1 MKQTGIPYN
10 KTRPTDQRAL
20 IYTLLTSCRIYL
32 LVFLT
37 GAVSACVPASSTMWK
52 QETLTEQPDEVLQ
65 ITERDQVQQAYQN
78 FTLAAIALTRGD
90 PREART
96 YLESA
101 IQKDPDSAYLHQK
114 MALLLKEL
122 REYPQALVHAR
133 KAMDLDPTD
142 VESITLV
149 GDLYALIGKDDL
161 AIEQY
166 RKILEVEPENQR
178 IRLLLTTIL
187 VRERQLQEALHHLE
201 ILIQQ
206 NPDLVVA
213 HYYRGRIY
221 LEMHQYAEAEKAF
234 GEALRINEGLE
245 PALFDMATLYQMTG
259 RDEDA
264 VSTYERLLEQYPDNI
279 PARERLVILY
289 QKLGLQE
296 KSDAQVKEIQKHS
309 RPGEPERQALGL
321 IYLRQG
327 RIDDSIAELEL
338 IVNAWPD
345 DDKSRYYLAT
355 AYEEKGDVKKA
366 LEQFKRIRSGSKY
379 FVNAQIHIAHLFT
392 IEEHFDEAVQVIRHA
407 ITLERGRIDLYLML
421 ASIYEAKKAYDEA
434 IAAIEEGLK
443 LDDRSIEL
451 IFRLGV
457 LLDKK
462 GAKEACIEQMR
473 KILDIEPNH
482 ADSLNYIGY
491 TYAEQG
497 IRLDE
502 AMALI
507 KKALKIRP
515 DSGYIIDSLGWVYYQ
530 KGAYD
535 EAIHYLEKAAQLI
548 ADDPTINEHLG
559 DAYLK
564 KQDYEKAL
572 FYYEKAL
579 SLGHPQEEQLK
590 EKITKVQELLERN
603 IEYPQENDTL
613 HP

>member
-1 MKQTGIPYN
+1 MLKKEP
-10 KTRPTDQRAL
+10 
-20 IYTLLTSCRIYL
+20 
-32 LVFLT
+32 
-37 GAVSACVPASSTMWK
+37 
-52 QETLTEQPDEVLQ
+52 LTEQPEEVLQ
-65 ITERDQVQQAYQN
+65 VTERDQLQQAYQN
-78 FTLAAIALTRGD
+78 FTMASIALTQGD
-90 PREART
+90 PGEART

-101 IQKDPDSAYLHQK
+101 IQKDPDSAYLHQR

-122 REYPQALVHAR
+122 GEYPQALVHAQ
-133 KAMDLDPTD
+133 KALDLNPTD
-142 VESITLV
+142 VATITLA

-161 AIEQY
+161 AVENY
-166 RKILEVEPENQR
+166 RKVLEMEPENQR

-187 VRERQLQEALHHLE
+187 VRDRQLLEALHHLDT
-201 ILIQQ
+201 LIAQ

-213 HYYRGRIY
+213 HYYRGRIN
-221 LEMHQYAEAEKAF
+221 LEMNHYAEAEKAF
-234 GEALRINEGLE
+234 GEALRINEALE

-259 RDEDA
+259 REKDA
-264 VSTYERLLEQYPDNI
+264 VSTYEKLLKHYPDNI

-296 KSDAQVKEIQKHS
+296 KSDDQVKEIKKHS
-309 RPGEPERQALGL
+309 KPGEPERQALGL

-338 IVNAWPD
+338 IVNAWPK

-355 AYEEKGDVKKA
+355 AYEEKGDPKKA
-366 LEQFKRIRSGSKY
+366 LEQFKQIGSGSKY
-379 FVNAQIHIAHLFT
+379 FVNAQIHIAHLLT
-392 IEEHFDEAVQVIRHA
+392 TEEQFDEAIAVITHA
-407 ITLERGRIDLYLML
+407 MTLERDRIELYLML
-421 ASIYEAKKAYDEA
+421 ASVYEAKKAYDEA
-434 IAAIEEGLK
+434 VAAIQDGLK
-443 LDDRSIEL
+443 IDDKNIDL

-462 GAKEACIEQMR
+462 GAKDACIEQMR
-473 KILDIEPNH
+473 KILEIEPNH

-497 IRLDE
+497 VKLDE

-535 EAIHYLEKAAQLI
+535 EAIHYLKRAAELT

-559 DAYLK
+559 DAYVK

-579 SLGHPQEEQLK
+579 SLKSPQEEQLK
-590 EKITKVQELLERN
+590 EKISEVKELLKGN
-603 IEYPQENDTL
+603 IERPQKKDSHN
-613 HP
+613 P